1 MELVLEGI
9 HYVPMT
15 DVTRSMPAC
24 VDKASIPPVDTDV
37 AATNLIKTQDEQ
49 KYTLSVAYPAM
60 RADKAV
66 AADGHIDFIS
76 TEALAK
82 TAWEFLKK
90 GSVTMHHQP
99 GTGGHAEIVESYIW
113 QGPDW
118 EFTSPVNQEKY
129 TVRKGDWMLAAKWDE
144 EGWAAVKAGLTNGW
158 SPEGSA
164 RRVKPTAERLA
175 ELTA

>member
-1 MELVLEGI
+1 MGDI
-9 HYVPMT
+9 HIHNYHAAPSPSCVVKESVP
-15 DVTRSMPAC
+15 A
-24 VDKASIPPVDTDV
+24 VDTDLV
-37 AATNLIKTQDEQ
+37 GTNVIKTAEEHR
-49 KYTLSVAYPAM
+49 YTLSVAYPAM

-76 TEALAK
+76 AEALAK

-90 GSVTMHHQP
+90 GGVTMHHQP
-99 GTGGHAEIVESYIW
+99 GTSGHAEIVESYIW
-113 QGPDW
+113 PGPDW
-118 EFTSPVNQEKY
+118 VVESPVNKESY
-129 TVRKGDWMLAAKWDE
+129 TVRKGDWMLACRWDE
-144 EGWAAVKAGLTNGW
+144 EGWSAVKSGLVNGF